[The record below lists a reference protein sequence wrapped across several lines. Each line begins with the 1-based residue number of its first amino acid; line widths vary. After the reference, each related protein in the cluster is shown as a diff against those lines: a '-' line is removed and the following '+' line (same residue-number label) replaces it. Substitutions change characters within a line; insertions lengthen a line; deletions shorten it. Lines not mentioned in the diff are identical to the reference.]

1 MTTDPLIID
10 DGIISRFREVVA
22 PRTDII
28 WDSQTNNGSM
38 SFWVEHDIYEND
50 VFVGRKPDTRFDMRP
65 MNARL
70 EELLMQEF
78 TFTTPLGEKTLMGF
92 EIMAAFKEV
101 FRKAYRD
108 KMAVELPPETLPPS
122 SEAPE
127 EV

>member
-10 DGIISRFREVVA
+10 DGTIARYREVVA

-28 WDSQTNNGSM
+28 WDSQTNNGTM
-38 SFWVEHDIYEND
+38 SFWVEHDIYENG
-50 VFVGRKPDTRFDMRP
+50 VFVGRKQETRFDMRP
-65 MNARL
+65 MPTKL
-70 EELLMQEF
+70 QDLLYQEF

-108 KMAVELPPETLPPS
+108 KMAAELPPDTLPGT
-122 SEAPE
+122 EAPE